1 MSGKAPPLRET
12 AVSRLTRGQV
22 VGETDACHSHQ
33 NPRLC
38 RTLRPAPQAG
48 CFVSRLDA
56 SKDLAQITSRY
67 RPQLLGGA
75 GRSTGYTVLEVLRL
89 WIAAEAR
96 CDRPGRAM
104 QRLGFHC
111 AMTELAERL
120 GDGPTKQVNT
130 KGVKI
135 GPGLLS
141 PPLPKGLVSWRSE
154 WLRSAWNIDLEM
166 AGIVVL
172 SVAA

>member
-1 MSGKAPPLRET
+1 MRLPSGGEARCRDVTQVGKAPPSPET
-12 AVSRLTRGQV
+12 TLSGLTESGLSGKIRLL
-22 VGETDACHSHQ
+22 DDLS
-33 NPRLC
+33 RLC

-56 SKDLAQITSRY
+56 SKDSAQITSRY

-120 GDGPTKQVNT
+120 RRRPNKTGKHQGGENRPWLALSTSPKR
-130 KGVKI
+130 
-135 GPGLLS
+135 PGFLAQRMATV
-141 PPLPKGLVSWRSE
+141 GLE
-154 WLRSAWNIDLEM
+154 H
-166 AGIVVL
+166 
-172 SVAA
+172 